1 MSTTLDR
8 HTSVATDTTP
18 SATRDAGATASTP
31 PQRAEGTRPAVR
43 ASAPRVAV
51 WDNARFLVMVLVVMG
66 HLIES
71 IRGTAAIDA
80 IYGVIYAFHMPAFL
94 LMAGVF
100 ASSDALT
107 PKRLA
112 RTAQLLATWLVV
124 EFAWVLIRLA
134 TGDTP
139 FPSHFLVLPKWA
151 SWFLVSLFAMRVLL
165 PYLALLR
172 RPLVV
177 SLVVALAV
185 GMVPAIGQEF
195 SVSRTLSLLP
205 FFLLGWT
212 IRQRGIDRRQW
223 FLAPSLRLRLA
234 AVGVLAA
241 GAAAVLAVMATPNF
255 TYEVFLMRRSY
266 AAMQFSPLHGMVLRG
281 TALAVAAAMS
291 AALILLVPRR
301 VRWFTRLG
309 ENSLYVYVLHIPILT
324 ALNAARVNR
333 LIADTPLSA
342 VVALAVSFVLVV
354 LLSQPIVKR
363 AFSWAL
369 EPTWL
374 FRGVL
379 EKRPA

>member
-8 HTSVATDTTP
+8 HTPVATDPART
-18 SATRDAGATASTP
+18 ANRGAASTASLPT
-31 PQRAEGTRPAVR
+31 QRGESAAPAARSVV
-43 ASAPRVAV
+43 PRVAI
-51 WDNARFLVMVLVVMG
+51 WDNAKFIVMVLVVLG
-66 HLIES
+66 HMTES
-71 IRGTAAIDA
+71 FRGTQAVDA

-94 LMAGVF
+94 LMSGVF

-134 TGDTP
+134 TGETP

-151 SWFLVSLFAMRVLL
+151 CWFLVSLFAMRVLL

-185 GMVPAIGQEF
+185 GMIPAVGQEF
-195 SVSRTLSLLP
+195 SVSRTLTLLP
-205 FFLLGWT
+205 FFLLGWA
-212 IRQRGIDRRQW
+212 IRQRGIDRRGW
-223 FLAPSLRLRLA
+223 FQAPSLRIRIA
-234 AVGVLAA
+234 AALVLAA
-241 GAAAVLAVMATPNF
+241 GAAAVLGVMATPHF
-255 TYEVFLMRRSY
+255 TYELFLMRRSY
-266 AAMQFSPLHGMVLRG
+266 SAMHYGALHGVLLRG
-281 TALAVAAAMS
+281 AALTIAAAMTV
-291 AALILLVPRR
+291 AFLMLVPRR

-324 ALNAARVNR
+324 AMNAARVNKV
-333 LIADTPLSA
+333 IADTPLSA
-342 VVALAVSFVLVV
+342 VVALAIAFVLVV

-369 EPTWL
+369 EPMWL
-374 FRGVL
+374 FRSAL